1 MDRRSGD
8 RQTINQEFANL
19 EQFRSEFASDI
30 STTGC
35 FIRSPRPLPV
45 GTQVALKFTVI
56 EGGLAIIEGTG
67 EVVRSVRPPT
77 DNPGMGVR
85 FIELTPASAAA
96 LAQMLGPVPADAL
109 TVDAPDADPPD
120 DGA

>member
-45 GTQVALKFTVI
+45 GTKVALKFTVI
-56 EGGLAIIEGTG
+56 EGDLAIIEGTG
-67 EVVRSVRPPT
+67 EVVRSVRPPHAKAPPACAHPLQIE
-77 DNPGMGVR
+77 NRAHGWAIGAGIGRAAR
-85 FIELTPASAAA
+85 FYSPMASC
-96 LAQMLGPVPADAL
+96 
-109 TVDAPDADPPD
+109 
-120 DGA
+120 

>member
-45 GTQVALKFTVI
+45 GTKVALKFTVI

-67 EVVRSVRPPT
+67 EVVRSVRPP
-77 DNPGMGVR
+77 DPNPGMGVR
-85 FIELTPASAAA
+85 FVELTPASAGA
-96 LAQMLGPVPADAL
+96 LEQMQAPVPADAL
-109 TVDAPDADPPD
+109 LVAPPGDDDDA
-120 DGA
+120 G